1 MAKKGIITGQR
12 VNPKKQQRAQEL
24 RRLMTPAEKRLWGRL
39 RANRLDGWHFRR
51 QQIIAGFIVDF
62 YCHKACL
69 VIEVDGPIHDQQKIQ
84 DEARTEVLS
93 HHGLK
98 VIRFSNREVMN
109 DLAGVLRVIRKYLP
123 TPQPPPNRVGE
134 SESEKE

>member
-12 VNPKKQQRAQEL
+12 VNPKKQQRAREL
-24 RRLMTPAEKRLWGRL
+24 RRSMTPAERSLWGRL

-69 VIEVDGPIHDQQKIQ
+69 VIEVDGPIHDRRKIQ
-84 DEARTEVLS
+84 DEARTEILCTR
-93 HHGLK
+93 GLK

-109 DLAGVLRVIRKYLP
+109 DLQGVLRTIREHLP
-123 TPQPPPNRVGE
+123 TPQLPPKREGE
-134 SESEKE
+134 SDY